1 MTTYISILRGINVS
15 GQKQVRMT
23 DLKALYE
30 ELGFSNVITYIQS
43 GNVIFN
49 SGLKVTITEISG
61 LIEEG
66 IMKEFGFHVP
76 VIIRSVDELKSV
88 ILANPFVKKEGPVPA
103 KLYITF
109 LKNKPQTTDIDNIN
123 NTNFLPDKF
132 IILEREV
139 YLDCAGG
146 YGTTKLSNTFFENKL
161 KVKATTRNW
170 NTVNKLMEIAGSV
183 GQLDS

>member
-15 GQKQVRMT
+15 GQKQLRMT

-43 GNVIFN
+43 GNIIFD
-49 SGLKVTITEISG
+49 SGPDASISQ
-61 LIEEG
+61 LSSQIEDAVAK
-66 IMKEFGFHVP
+66 MFGFTVP
-76 VIIRSVDELKSV
+76 VIIRSVDEMKAV
-88 ILANPFVKKEGPVPA
+88 IRANPFLKAESPVPG
-103 KLYITF
+103 KLYVTF
-109 LKNKPQTTDIDNIN
+109 LKEKPLLADIEKIN
-123 NTNFLPDKF
+123 HFDFLPDKF
-132 IILEREV
+132 CIIEREV

-170 NTVNKLMEIAGSV
+170 NTVNKLLELAISV
-183 GQLDS
+183 DS